1 MSQPTDPTPPSPDA
15 LQCSECDFIA
25 QEYDFLVSPVP
36 GYRGCPRCG
45 SSDVYVC
52 EAQAADALEAFRAV
66 AEALL
71 RCEGVTLSTPR
82 RSEVCTYCSA
92 PARHR
97 KGSTCPVALAR
108 AAMERFPEVTK

>member
-1 MSQPTDPTPPSPDA
+1 MSANPSQPGPDA
-15 LQCSECDFIA
+15 RAIWADLRALAVIFESQSDE
-25 QEYDFLVSPVP
+25 
-36 GYRGCPRCG
+36 PRISLG
-45 SSDVYVC
+45 QPFVRSAAVAVRT
-52 EAQAADALEAFRAV
+52 AADALEAFRAV

-71 RCEGVTLSTPR
+71 RCEGVTLSTPK

-108 AAMERFPEVTK
+108 AAMERFPEVTT